1 MTYQD
6 FNTDWSYRRKVTAFQ
21 ELGGGAGTPWTSVT
35 LPHDALI
42 TTERRADAP
51 GGHTNGYF
59 ESGTF
64 EYRKTF
70 AAPEEH
76 RGKLLYLEFDG
87 VYRDAVVT
95 VNGALAGRHAFGYS
109 RFLVRIDP
117 HLRFGQDNE
126 VRVACRTHLDSR
138 WYAGCGIHRDVRL
151 IVKNPAHLAVDGVR
165 VTTPD
170 IDDEVAVTEVAVSVA
185 NAGTV
190 TSTLRL
196 TAVITDEAGTEVASG
211 RTPVTLLPSDDD
223 TARLRL
229 LVDGPRLWSAE
240 TPTRYFARV
249 ELADG
254 DEVVDEV
261 SVPFGIRAIQADA
274 RRGLRINGTEVK
286 LRGACL
292 HSDNGPLGAAAI
304 ARAEERKIERL
315 KAAGFNAVRISHHPA
330 SSALL
335 DACDRLGMYVM
346 DEAFDM
352 WTQGKSDFDYS
363 ADFPEWWERDL
374 EAMVAKDFNHPSVIF
389 YSIGNE
395 IPETGTPN
403 GGRWSRR
410 LAEKIRALDS
420 TRLVTNGINGFVSV
434 LDMVLEGMAKRRAAA
449 AQAAEGAGE
458 AAGAA
463 GVNGMMNEFS
473 QMMDHIIAS
482 PMVTERT
489 EESFAVLDVAGLN
502 YGESRYEIDHDLFP
516 DRVIVGSETWPSV
529 IDRNWALVLQHP
541 HVIGDFAWTGQ
552 DYLGETGIG
561 LVKYA
566 DDLDKTPGFST
577 PFPGLTAGCGDL
589 DLIGNRRPVSYYR
602 EIVFGL
608 RTEPYIAVRR
618 PERQGRSVAVA
629 TPWSWSDAV
638 SSWSWPGFEGAPVH
652 VEVYADADE
661 VELLLDGVSLGRS
674 PVGSEDR
681 AYRTDFEVLYRAGEL
696 VAVAYRDGEES
707 GRTSLTSASDTLRL
721 TLTADRDRLRTG
733 TGELGFVSIALTD
746 ESGVL
751 RTTCDREVRVTVSG
765 AGVLHA
771 LGSAAPVTE
780 ETFHGETRRTY
791 DGQALAVVRPTGEG
805 TITLTAE
812 ADDCATVQLTLTVAV
827 APERTA
833 AAPTAATEDA
843 VAEGADTDLEMSA

>member
-1 MTYQD
+1 MTHHD
-6 FNTDWSYRRKVTAFQ
+6 FNTGWGYRRKVTPFQ
-21 ELGGGAGTPWTSVT
+21 ELGGTAGSSWTPVT

-42 TTERRADAP
+42 TAERRADVP
-51 GGHTNGYF
+51 DGHTNGYF
-59 ESGTF
+59 PGGAF

-70 AAPEEH
+70 AVSEED

-117 HLRFGQDNE
+117 HLRFGADNE

-170 IDDEVAVTEVAVSVA
+170 VDDEVAITEIAARVE
-185 NAGTV
+185 NAGPDTR
-190 TSTLRL
+190 TLRL
-196 TAVITDEAGTEVASG
+196 TAVVTDEEGVEVARG
-211 RTPVTLLPSDDD
+211 RAPVTLLPADAE
-223 TARLRL
+223 TVRLRL
-229 LVDGPRLWSAE
+229 LIDQPRLWSAE

-249 ELADG
+249 ELG
-254 DEVVDEV
+254 DDDQVVDEV
-261 SVPFGIRAIQADA
+261 SVPFGIRTVRVDA
-274 RRGLRINGTEVK
+274 RRGLRVNGTEVK

-292 HSDNGPLGAAAI
+292 HGDNGPLGAAAI
-304 ARAEERKIERL
+304 GRAEERRIELL
-315 KAAGFNAVRISHHPA
+315 KAAGFNAIRSSHHPA

-352 WTQGKSDFDYS
+352 WTQGKSDFDHS

-374 EAMVAKDFNHPSVIF
+374 ESMVAKDFNHPSVIF

-395 IPETGTPN
+395 IPETGSPD

-410 LAEKIRALDS
+410 LAEKLRSLDG

-434 LDMVLEGMAKRRAAA
+434 LDLVLDGMAKRRAAA
-449 AQAAEGAGE
+449 QAADTSGDEQSAG
-458 AAGAA
+458 
-463 GVNGMMNEFS
+463 GVNGMMNAFGE
-473 QMMDHIIAS
+473 MMGQIIAS

-489 EESFAVLDVAGLN
+489 EESFAALDVAGMN
-502 YGESRYEIDHDLFP
+502 YGESRYALDQDLFP
-516 DRVIVGSETWPSV
+516 DRVIVGTETWPAV
-529 IDRNWALVLQHP
+529 IDRNWALVQRHP
-541 HVIGDFAWTGQ
+541 HVIGDFTWTGF

-566 DDLDKTPGFST
+566 GQPDEGAGFSS
-577 PFPGLTAGCGDL
+577 PYPGLTAYCGDL
-589 DLIGNRRPVSYYR
+589 DIVGHRRPVSYYR

-618 PERQGRSVAVA
+618 PERHGVPVAVS
-629 TPWSWSDAV
+629 TPWAWTDSV

-661 VELLLDGVSLGRS
+661 VELLLDGEPIGRS
-674 PVGSEDR
+674 PVGAER
-681 AYRTDFEVLYRAGEL
+681 AFRADFEVLHRPGEL
-696 VAVAYRDGEES
+696 TAVAYRAGDET
-707 GRTSLTSASDTLRL
+707 GRTSLTSATGALRL
-721 TLTADRDRLRTG
+721 TLTADRDELRADTRD
-733 TGELGFVSIALTD
+733 LAFVSLALTD
-746 ESGVL
+746 DSGVV
-751 RTTCDREVRVTVSG
+751 RNTADREVRVTVSG
-765 AGVLHA
+765 SGLLQA
-771 LGSAAPVTE
+771 LGSGAPVTE
-780 ETFHGETRRTY
+780 ETFHGGTRRTF
-791 DGQALAVVRPTGEG
+791 DGRALAVVRPTSVG
-805 TITLTAE
+805 TITVTAE
-812 ADDCATVQLTLTVAV
+812 AEGCEPVSLTLAV
-827 APERTA
+827 VPAQPSSAPLPAGPANDTA
-833 AAPTAATEDA
+833 
-843 VAEGADTDLEMSA
+843 LEMTA